1 MGKPESVNLD
11 EIDYAILDV
20 LQRDAGLS
28 NGEVASKVGLSASPC
43 WRRIRRLE
51 EAGVITKRV
60 ALLNAQALGL
70 ETVVFASIKL
80 TAHARDSL
88 PQFEAAVMRYPQVM
102 ECYTVSGGVDYLL
115 KVVTHDIRGYE
126 QFLRDHLLQMPAVAE
141 VHSRIAITEVKR
153 STALPLDAS
162 IHTGRVR

>member
-1 MGKPESVNLD
+1 MARPAPLDLD

-20 LQRDAGLS
+20 LQRDASLS
-28 NGEVASKVGLSASPC
+28 NAELASKVGLSSSPC
-43 WRRIRRLE
+43 WRRIKRLE
-51 EAGVITKRV
+51 DAGVIARRV
-60 ALLNAQALGL
+60 ALLDPVALGL

-80 TAHARDSL
+80 AAHSRDAL
-88 PQFEAAVMRYPQVM
+88 PLFEAAVLRFPEVM

-115 KVVTHDIRGYE
+115 KVVTRDIRGYE

-153 STALPLDAS
+153 ATALPLRS
-162 IHTGRVR
+162 LR

>member
-1 MGKPESVNLD
+1 MAKPERFDLD

-20 LQRDAGLS
+20 LQRDASLA
-28 NGEVASKVGLSASPC
+28 NAEVAAKVGLSASPC
-43 WRRIRRLE
+43 WRRIHRME
-51 EAGVITKRV
+51 EAGIIGHRV

-80 TAHARDSL
+80 AAHARDSL
-88 PQFEAAVMRYPQVM
+88 PQFEAAVKRYPEVM

-153 STALPLDAS
+153 STALPLG
-162 IHTGRVR
+162 HLR

>member
-1 MGKPESVNLD
+1 MAKTESLKLD

-20 LQRDAGLS
+20 LQRDASLS
-28 NGEVASKVGLSASPC
+28 NTELATKVGLSASPC
-43 WRRIRRLE
+43 WRRIRRME
-51 EAGVITKRV
+51 EAGVIARRV

-80 TAHARDSL
+80 AAHARDSL
-88 PQFEAAVMRYPQVM
+88 PQFEAAVKHYPEVM

-115 KVVTHDIRGYE
+115 KVVTRDIRGYE
-126 QFLRDHLLQMPAVAE
+126 QFLRNHLLQMPAVAE

-153 STALPLDAS
+153 STALPLSS
-162 IHTGRVR
+162 IH